1 MILRLRHIVALL
13 ICLLSSTGI
22 AAQVQRQDSV
32 QVLTMHALYQQVL
45 AHHPLTAQAA
55 LLAEQADQELRMARG
70 GFDPVLSSKY
80 GEKQFTG
87 KEYYSYWNSSLRV
100 PLWFGPELVTGYER
114 NKGQYLNPE
123 NYVPED
129 GLSYAGISI
138 PLGQGLFTDERR
150 ATIRQA
156 QLLPR
161 MAEAERLKLVNKL
174 LLEVAKDYW
183 DWLYY
188 YNEVQVYQEALE
200 LAEVR
205 AKAVNERARQGDLA
219 AIDTVEARTEALSR
233 QVLLSQ
239 ALQQYNN
246 SKLRVETHLW
256 GEGNQPM
263 MLPAGAIPSP
273 AGTELNPLS
282 PEALQELLAQAK
294 TNHPDLVK
302 LKLKEQQLEVER
314 RFAADKL
321 KPKLNVEYNLLQGD
335 FFLNREAFRAPY
347 MRNNYKLGLSF
358 SQPLFLRQELGKL
371 QLTKIKQQEV
381 GLQQSHTV
389 REIEN
394 ALQAVY
400 NEWLA
405 LEEQIALQERMVA
418 NARMLQEGEVVK
430 FQSGESSLFLINS
443 REQKLLEAQIKLYNL
458 RSKYAKTKAQLYWSA
473 GNVQQE

>member
-1 MILRLRHIVALL
+1 M
-13 ICLLSSTGI
+13 
-22 AAQVQRQDSV
+22 
-32 QVLTMHALYQQVL
+32 
-45 AHHPLTAQAA
+45 
-55 LLAEQADQELRMARG
+55 
-70 GFDPVLSSKY
+70 
-80 GEKQFTG
+80 
-87 KEYYSYWNSSLRV
+87 
-100 PLWFGPELVTGYER
+100 
-114 NKGQYLNPE
+114 
-123 NYVPED
+123 
-129 GLSYAGISI
+129 
-138 PLGQGLFTDERR
+138 
-150 ATIRQA
+150 
-156 QLLPR
+156 
-161 MAEAERLKLVNKL
+161 
-174 LLEVAKDYW
+174 
-183 DWLYY
+183 YY